1 MCEHPKK
8 KDYRAAAVAALRR
21 TGSTAIVID
30 LKLPEVRGHV
40 RFGDEGKKK
49 GGGEGYFGLF
59 QKIGKKLPK
68 NPNFCR
74 KGPN

>member
-1 MCEHPKK
+1 MFEHPKK

-49 GGGEGYFGLF
+49 KGGGRGGLF
-59 QKIGKKLPK
+59 WSFSENWQKVAEKS
-68 NPNFCR
+68 
-74 KGPN
+74 